1 MSGIP
6 EGALLGGAKLA
17 GAISGSAVSLAFMV
31 PASKR
36 EAALRFAVG
45 TVSGLLFGGV
55 AGLKLASE
63 LGLTGQIGPFEMMLT
78 GSALASLCAWWSL
91 GVAARIAR
99 QWSQDRNEDGKN
111 GQ

>member
-1 MSGIP
+1 MTGIS

-17 GAISGSAVSLAFMV
+17 GAISGSAISLAFMV
-31 PASKR
+31 PTNKR

-45 TVSGLLFGGV
+45 TVSGLIFGGV
-55 AGLKLASE
+55 AGLKLASL
-63 LGLTGQIGPFEMMLT
+63 LGLAGQIGPFELMLT

-99 QWSQDRNEDGKN
+99 QWSQDRNKENRHGN
-111 GQ
+111 

>member
-6 EGALLGGAKLA
+6 ESAILGGAKLA

-31 PASKR
+31 PVTKR

-45 TVSGLLFGGV
+45 VVSGLMFGGI

-63 LGLTGQIGPFEMMLT
+63 LGLSGQIGAFEMMLT
-78 GSALASLCAWWSL
+78 GSTLASLSAWWGL

-99 QWSQDRNEDGKN
+99 QWSQDRNKEN
-111 GQ
+111 SHGQ